1 MLRIGIV
8 GLGDI
13 AKKAYLPV
21 LATLGGVELVACT
34 RNPLT
39 LESICNQYDIQ
50 ERYTDYEV
58 FLEANLDGVFIT
70 AATDAHFLLA
80 KRALEKG
87 VAVHLDKPI
96 SLSFEET
103 HELYDYSKR
112 HGVGFTVGFNRRFT
126 PMIQEIKE
134 LGTPSF
140 VVYQKNRNMHP
151 DWIRRFVVEDFIHVI
166 DTTRYLLG
174 HDIID
179 VKASGSKNDT
189 GDLNHLIVNFK
200 TPFNEA
206 VCIMN
211 YLHGITE
218 EVVEV
223 NFEKSQFKILDYR
236 SMTYVHDDSRIQKK
250 TNDWTSN
257 LEIRGFKAMCEHF
270 ITALKENKP
279 FLIEA
284 EDALETHIL
293 AEKIVKQIEIL

>member
-21 LATLGGVELVACT
+21 LSTMGGIELIACT
-34 RNPLT
+34 RNQRVLDT
-39 LESICNQYDIQ
+39 LCDQYGIA
-50 ERYTDYEV
+50 ERFTDFDR
-58 FLEANLDGVFIT
+58 FLEANLDGVFVT
-70 AATDAHFLLA
+70 AATDAHYLLA
-80 KRALEKG
+80 KKALEKG

-96 SLSFEET
+96 SLNFEET
-103 HELYDYSKR
+103 RELYDYSQQL
-112 HGVGFTVGFNRRFT
+112 GVPFTVGFNRRFT

-134 LGTPSF
+134 AGTPTF

-174 HDIID
+174 HDIVD
-179 VKASGSKNDT
+179 VKASGSKNNA
-189 GDLNHLIVNFK
+189 GDLNHLMVTFK
-200 TPFNEA
+200 TPVNEA

-236 SMTYVHDDSRIQKK
+236 TMTYVRDDSRIQKK

-257 LEIRGFKAMCEHF
+257 LEVRGFKAMCENF
-270 ITALKENKP
+270 ILALKDNTP
-279 FLIEA
+279 FMIESV
-284 EDALETHIL
+284 DALETHTI